1 MDGYRSQVC
10 LSGCRRDRHTER
22 EEGGARGREKTGD
35 GCLGSQTLLQ
45 SSTIKGRGK
54 GLEVTKEVVGCPA
67 KQPVPSGKV
76 FLIARTCAMVKSY
89 DRLWTVCDID
99 QQNITN
105 TSKPIRYCPTYE
117 TE

>member
-1 MDGYRSQVC
+1 
-10 LSGCRRDRHTER
+10 
-22 EEGGARGREKTGD
+22 
-35 GCLGSQTLLQ
+35 
-45 SSTIKGRGK
+45 
-54 GLEVTKEVVGCPA
+54 
-67 KQPVPSGKV
+67 
-76 FLIARTCAMVKSY
+76 MVKSY